1 MSVIDTF
8 DLTDRTTID
17 DPLEAELD
25 PVAASRLVAAC
36 EQAWAGIAA
45 RHPELP
51 EVVMVLGSGVERGRL
66 VKLGHWWSSQWQI
79 EGGGVRGE
87 VLLAGEALHL
97 GADQVFE
104 VLLHEAAHGL
114 NATRGIKDTSRNGR
128 YHNARFKTT
137 AQSVG
142 LTVTRDRVYGWA
154 QTALTPET
162 LVEYVGE
169 IDAIRDELR
178 LARRVPAQIG
188 LGGPGGPGG
197 GVGVGDGRDTNRPGP
212 VSCGCGR
219 RLRMAPSVLA
229 QGPVVCGL
237 CGEPFT
243 ERRAEH
249 LLTADQLAAAVAA
262 IDHLTLAL
270 TDTPEP
276 ADIDAGVDVG
286 VGVGCGR

>member
-17 DPLEAELD
+17 DGLEAELD

-36 EQAWAGIAA
+36 EAAWAGIAA

-114 NATRGIKDTSRNGR
+114 NATRGIKDTSRGGR

-137 AQSVG
+137 AQTVG
-142 LTVTRDRVYGWA
+142 LTVQRDGVYGWA
-154 QTALTPET
+154 QTALTAAA
-162 LVEYVGE
+162 LAEYAGE
-169 IDAIRDELR
+169 IDTIRDELR
-178 LARRVPAQIG
+178 LARRVPTQIG
-188 LGGPGGPGG
+188 LGGPGG
-197 GVGVGDGRDTNRPGP
+197 GVGAGDGRDTNRPGA

-229 QGPVVCGL
+229 QGPVMCGL

-243 ERRAEH
+243 DRRAEH
-249 LLTADQLAAAVAA
+249 LLTADQLAAAVAT

-276 ADIDAGVDVG
+276 AQVEVGADVG